1 MPLTLPQTLPSGLL
15 ASSQELSWWWRCRG
29 RSCWWWRCSCWWWRC
44 RGLSSLPACRQ
55 HSAPMNT
62 FYLLKH
68 LFSQFP
74 WRPLS
79 CFSYITFSFAEP
91 GWVFFFCY
99 AFLLDYPVLPNN
111 FKYRLYT
118 NISGFDFCPESQ
130 VCGSNS
136 QFSIWHLHL
145 EMYWDSWLVNMTT
158 QNSQF
163 STCPQPTICPAR
175 CLLSVH
181 FLRPVLRMHTRSI
194 VFLSSFIQ
202 LFSRSWWDL

>member
-1 MPLTLPQTLPSGLL
+1 MEMQLLVMALQRSLPSPSLSAAFSSYEHILPLETPLL
-15 ASSQELSWWWRCRG
+15 SVSMTPTLLLFLHHILL
-29 RSCWWWRCSCWWWRC
+29 CWAWM
-44 RGLSSLPACRQ
+44 G
-55 HSAPMNT
+55 
-62 FYLLKH
+62 F
-68 LFSQFP
+68 
-74 WRPLS
+74 
-79 CFSYITFSFAEP
+79 
-91 GWVFFFCY
+91 FFFCY

-136 QFSIWHLHL
+136 QLSIWHLHL